1 MEPDDNQSMWTA
13 EFKVGLMTI
22 SALLVLMF
30 AILFVKNFN
39 LTPGGYKVIVTFNF
53 LGDLKPNAPV
63 KYAGGIDV
71 GKVDDIR
78 MHEGK
83 AACELLIT
91 LKDFKLRKDSIVT
104 IYTAGMLGSKYV
116 QVAADLGK
124 GEELKPGEVLAGLDS
139 NNLDQTLSRLG
150 DVMEAF
156 EYMMGDPKAKE
167 NFLHSFENMNKATD
181 NLLALSVSSRA
192 HIDKILA
199 DLSRSSGNADKVIQ
213 SAERVSKSLE
223 DLTASLNKKDI
234 SQSMKNLNA
243 TLKVM
248 NELST
253 DIQNGKG
260 TLGVLLKD
268 EKTAEDIRRL
278 VAELKAHP
286 WKLLWKQ

>member
-1 MEPDDNQSMWTA
+1 
-13 EFKVGLMTI
+13 MTI

-39 LTPGGYKVIVTFNF
+39 LTSGGYKVIVTFNF

-71 GKVDDIR
+71 GKVNDIR

-124 GEELKPGEVLAGLDS
+124 GEELQPGDVLVGLDS

-156 EYMMGDPKAKE
+156 QYMMGDPKAKE

-181 NLLALSVSSRA
+181 NLLSLSVSSRA
-192 HIDKILA
+192 HIDKILV
-199 DLSRSSGNADKVIQ
+199 DLSRSSGRADAVIQ

-223 DLTASLNKKDI
+223 DLTASLNKKDV

-268 EKTAEDIRRL
+268 EKTADDIRRL

>member
-1 MEPDDNQSMWTA
+1 MEKDDNQSMLTA

-22 SALLVLMF
+22 SALLLLMF
-30 AILFVKNFN
+30 AIFFVRNFS
-39 LTPGGYKVIVTFNF
+39 LSSGGYKVIVTFNF
-53 LGDLKPNAPV
+53 LGDLRPNAPV

-71 GKVDDIR
+71 GKVEYIR

-124 GEELKPGEVLAGLDS
+124 GEELQPGDVLVGLDS

-156 EYMMGDPKAKE
+156 QYMTGDPTAKE

-192 HIDKILA
+192 HIEKILS
-199 DLSRSSGNADKVIQ
+199 DLVRSSGKADQVMR

-223 DLTASLNKKDI
+223 GLTESLNKKDI
-234 SQSMKNLNA
+234 EQSMKNLSA

-248 NELST
+248 NELSS
-253 DIQNGKG
+253 DIQKGKG

-268 EKTAEDIRRL
+268 EKTADDIRKL